1 MHFDKQPDVK
11 GSAVGEEKCYVKEES
26 KMEPVDY
33 LANDDIYGYGFMA
46 SVENQGVLYAAF
58 ETKLQGGS
66 VCLPTKEI
74 GEEMFKTVM

>member
-1 MHFDKQPDVK
+1 M
-11 GSAVGEEKCYVKEES
+11 
-26 KMEPVDY
+26 
-33 LANDDIYGYGFMA
+33 ANDHVYGYGFSMKGVA

>member
-1 MHFDKQPDVK
+1 MQ
-11 GSAVGEEKCYVKEES
+11 EI
-26 KMEPVDY
+26 DY
-33 LANDDIYGYGFMA
+33 MANDHVFGYGFSMKGVA